1 MHAILLILDVP
12 LGVFRRKQML
22 SISLTNDIIAVDDVI
37 FYRSFLNSQS
47 YLPLDVLALALHVFF
62 DARL

>member
-12 LGVFRRKQML
+12 LGVFRREQML

-37 FYRSFLNSQS
+37 FYRSIFS
-47 YLPLDVLALALHVFF
+47 YVAVVPPT
-62 DARL
+62 